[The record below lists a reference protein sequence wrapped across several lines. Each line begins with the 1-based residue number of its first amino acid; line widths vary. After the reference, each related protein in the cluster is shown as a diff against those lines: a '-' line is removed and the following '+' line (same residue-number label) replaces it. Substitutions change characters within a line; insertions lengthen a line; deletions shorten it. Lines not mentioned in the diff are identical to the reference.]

1 MVMDQYPAIRVQNSS
16 VTQFMDDVI
25 REKRFSL
32 YLNNRFITEQV
43 ASPEQLKELGAGF
56 VICEGLAAQVK
67 NVEVSG
73 NEILVEAT
81 SDRQPFEKEFRSGGG
96 CGIRNIPH
104 AVNSSLTITPDDIFR
119 ATSEIES
126 NTWKKTGGVHC
137 SVLFSNGNIVSKSCD
152 IGRHNTVDKLV
163 GYAALNR
170 IDLSECYIACTGR
183 QPSGMISKSANAG
196 IPIIISRAA
205 STDQGILTAEQTGIT
220 LICFSRGER
229 FTIYTHPER
238 VHGIKQK
245 DLMKQSPTQK

>member
-1 MVMDQYPAIRVQNSS
+1 VVMDQYPAIRVQNSS
-16 VTQFMDDVI
+16 VTRFMDDVI
-25 REKRFSL
+25 REQRFTL

-56 VICEGLAAQVK
+56 VICEGLAGQVE

-73 NEILVEAT
+73 NEIRVEAT

-126 NTWKKTGGVHC
+126 DVWKKTGGVHC

-163 GYAALNR
+163 GYAALNG

-183 QPSGMISKSANAG
+183 QPSGMITKSANAG

-205 STDQGILTAEQTGIT
+205 STDSSVFPEERGSQYILILREFAA
-220 LICFSRGER
+220 
-229 FTIYTHPER
+229 
-238 VHGIKQK
+238 
-245 DLMKQSPTQK
+245 

>member
-1 MVMDQYPAIRVQNSS
+1 MVMDQYPAIRVQNGSL
-16 VTQFMDDVI
+16 TRFMDDVI
-25 REKRFSL
+25 REQRFTL
-32 YLNNRFITEQV
+32 YLNIRFITEQV

-56 VICEGLAAQVK
+56 VICEGLAGQVE

-73 NEILVEAT
+73 NEIRVEAT
-81 SDRQPFEKEFRSGGG
+81 SDRQSFEKEFRSGGG

-104 AVNSSLTITPDDIFR
+104 AVNSSLTVTPDDIFR

-126 NTWKKTGGVHC
+126 ETWKKTGGVHC

-163 GYAALNR
+163 GYAALNG

-205 STDQGILTAEQTGIT
+205 STDQGILTADQTGIT

-238 VHGIKQK
+238 VRGIKQT
-245 DLMKQSPTQK
+245 DLME

>member
-1 MVMDQYPAIRVQNSS
+1 MDQYPAIRVQNNS
-16 VTQFMDDVI
+16 VTRIMDDII
-25 REKRFSL
+25 REKRFTL

-43 ASPEQLKELGAGF
+43 TSPEQLKELGAGF
-56 VICEGLAAQVK
+56 VICEGLVGQVE

-73 NEILVEAT
+73 NEIRVEAP
-81 SDRQPFEKEFRSGGG
+81 SDRQSFEKEFRSGGG
-96 CGIRNIPH
+96 CGVRNIPH

-119 ATSEIES
+119 ANSEIES
-126 NTWKKTGGVHC
+126 ETWKKTGGVHC
-137 SVLFSNGNIVSKSCD
+137 SVLFSNGKIISKSCD

-163 GYAALNR
+163 GYAALNG

-205 STDQGILTAEQTGIT
+205 STDQGILTADQTGIT
-220 LICFSRGER
+220 LICFSRGGR

-238 VHGIKQK
+238 VCGIKQT
-245 DLMKQSPTQK
+245 DLME

>member
-1 MVMDQYPAIRVQNSS
+1 MVMDQYPAIRVKNSS
-16 VTQFMDDVI
+16 VTRFMDDVI
-25 REKRFSL
+25 REERFTL

-56 VICEGLAAQVK
+56 VICEGLAGQVK

-73 NEILVEAT
+73 NEIRVEAT
-81 SDRQPFEKEFRSGGG
+81 SDRQSFEKEFRSGGG

-126 NTWKKTGGVHC
+126 ETWKKTGGVHC

-163 GYAALNR
+163 GYAALNG

-205 STDQGILTAEQTGIT
+205 STDQGILTADRTGIT

-238 VHGIKQK
+238 VRDIKQR
-245 DLMKQSPTQK
+245 DLMGLTG

>member
-1 MVMDQYPAIRVQNSS
+1 LVMDQYPAIRVQNSS
-16 VTQFMDDVI
+16 VTRFMDDVI
-25 REKRFSL
+25 GEERFTL

-56 VICEGLAAQVK
+56 VICEGLAGQVK

-73 NEILVEAT
+73 NEIRVEAT
-81 SDRQPFEKEFRSGGG
+81 SDRQSFEKEFRSGGG

-104 AVNSSLTITPDDIFR
+104 AVKSSLTVTPDDIFR

-126 NTWKKTGGVHC
+126 ETWKKTGGVHC

-163 GYAALNR
+163 GYAALNG

-205 STDQGILTAEQTGIT
+205 STDQGILTADQTGIT

-238 VHGIKQK
+238 VRGIKQI
-245 DLMKQSPTQK
+245 DLME

>member
-1 MVMDQYPAIRVQNSS
+1 VVMDQYPAIRVQNSS
-16 VTQFMDDVI
+16 ITRFMDDVI
-25 REKRFSL
+25 REERFTL

-56 VICEGLAAQVK
+56 VICEGLAGQVE

-73 NEILVEAT
+73 NEIRVEAT
-81 SDRQPFEKEFRSGGG
+81 SDRQSFEKEFRSGGG

-126 NTWKKTGGVHC
+126 ETWKKTGGVHC

-163 GYAALNR
+163 GYAALNG

-205 STDQGILTAEQTGIT
+205 STDQGILTADQTGIT

-238 VHGIKQK
+238 VRGIKQT
-245 DLMKQSPTQK
+245 DLME

>member
-1 MVMDQYPAIRVQNSS
+1 MVMDQYPAIRVQNGSL
-16 VTQFMDDVI
+16 TRFMDDVI
-25 REKRFSL
+25 REQRFTL

-56 VICEGLAAQVK
+56 VICEGLAGQVE

-73 NEILVEAT
+73 NEIRVEAT
-81 SDRQPFEKEFRSGGG
+81 SDRQSFEKEFRSGGG

-104 AVNSSLTITPDDIFR
+104 AVNSSLTVTPDDIFR

-126 NTWKKTGGVHC
+126 ETWKKTGGVHC

-163 GYAALNR
+163 GYAALNG

-205 STDQGILTAEQTGIT
+205 STDQGIQTAAQTGIT

-238 VHGIKQK
+238 VRGIKQT
-245 DLMKQSPTQK
+245 DLME

>member
-1 MVMDQYPAIRVQNSS
+1 
-16 VTQFMDDVI
+16 MDDVI

-56 VICEGLAAQVK
+56 VICEGLAGQVE

-73 NEILVEAT
+73 NEIRVEAT
-81 SDRQPFEKEFRSGGG
+81 SDRQSFEKEFRSGGG

-126 NTWKKTGGVHC
+126 DTWKKTGGVHC

-163 GYAALNR
+163 GYAALNG
-170 IDLSECYIACTGR
+170 IDLSECYITCTGR

-205 STDQGILTAEQTGIT
+205 STDQGILTADQTGIT

-238 VHGIKQK
+238 VRGIR
-245 DLMKQSPTQK
+245 